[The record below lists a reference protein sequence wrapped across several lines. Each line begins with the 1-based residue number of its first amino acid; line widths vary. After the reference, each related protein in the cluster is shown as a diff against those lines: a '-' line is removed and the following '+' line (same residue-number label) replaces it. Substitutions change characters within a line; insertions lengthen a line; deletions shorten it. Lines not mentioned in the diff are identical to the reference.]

1 MACIGIYGV
10 RQLRDQEDIHNQCLS
25 KNQKE
30 CIKALN
36 QLRNNISSLA
46 NKQKTWNDLI
56 KLTNNKDRW
65 VKVEAVSTIGYAFP
79 HMPDKQKAWNDLIKL
94 TNDEDSDVRSKA
106 ASAIG
111 SAFFHVPDKLTIKT
125 FCTVLEIKTK

>member
-1 MACIGIYGV
+1 M
-10 RQLRDQEDIHNQCLS
+10 
-25 KNQKE
+25 
-30 CIKALN
+30 
-36 QLRNNISSLA
+36 
-46 NKQKTWNDLI
+46 
-56 KLTNNKDRW
+56 
-65 VKVEAVSTIGYAFP
+65 KVEAVSTIGYAFP